1 MHGQPQPNQPQTRSV
16 ADTRTQGARASPPNT
31 AGLVGGASYNAALGP
46 SPFIFIGIPPPAP
59 PAKLPRHPKKTHR
72 GHITCWVGF
81 ISRELP
87 LYFGNGRDRT
97 AIATILVSL
106 SGVWAIRRATDSH
119 SGVTTHLTSQPLAHP
134 PTMDTYTLNLV
145 GLLGVCAALFAIKS
159 RTASPSPAPKSTT
172 NPRAPPPQWPFL
184 TVYALVMAS
193 DWLQGPFLYPLY
205 HDTHRLPPPLIT
217 TLFTTGFLAAA
228 GAASRV
234 GALADR
240 HGRRAACLAF
250 CGVYAASC
258 ALTTVPWVPALVA
271 GRVLGGV
278 GTSLLFS
285 VFESWMVADLRGK
298 GAEGELGGRLGVMGT
313 VNSLVAIGC
322 GVGSEWVVG
331 WTGRREAPFW
341 VAVGCL
347 AAAAGGMV
355 AWWVSTPLG
364 GSWMG
369 LCWVRLT
376 MMDRMR
382 IMERLVL
389 LLPVGRRG
397 QRGRGKARGRCSRIR
412 GCSRWGCARPSSRGA
427 CTCLCSFGRRR

>member
-1 MHGQPQPNQPQTRSV
+1 M
-16 ADTRTQGARASPPNT
+16 
-31 AGLVGGASYNAALGP
+31 GASYTPLLDD
-46 SPFIFIGIPPPAP
+46 
-59 PAKLPRHPKKTHR
+59 LPHSFSLASHLAHLPHCRLNYHDTKKTHR
-72 GHITCWVGF
+72 GHITCWGGF
-81 ISRELP
+81 LSRVLS
-87 LYFGNGRDRT
+87 LYFGNSRDRT
-97 AIATILVSL
+97 TVATIGFTLCSL
-106 SGVWAIRRATDSH
+106 GYKTRDSH
-119 SGVTTHLTSQPLAHP
+119 SGVTTHLTEQPLAHA

-145 GLLGVCAALFAIKS
+145 GLLGLCAALFAIKS
-159 RTASPSPAPKSTT
+159 RTSPSPFPQPKTT
-172 NPRAPPPQWPFL
+172 TATKPPPQWPFL

-205 HDTHRLPPPLIT
+205 HDTHHLPPPLIT

-240 HGRRAACLAF
+240 HGRKAACLAF

-258 ALTTVPWVPALVA
+258 ALTTVPWVPALVL

-298 GAEGELGGRLGVMGT
+298 GGEGELGGRLGVMGT
-313 VNSLVAIGC
+313 VNSLVAIAC

-347 AAAAGGMV
+347 VGAAGGMV
-355 AWWVSTPLG
+355 AWWVSCTPSG
-364 GSWMG
+364 G
-369 LCWVRLT
+369 C
-376 MMDRMR
+376 
-382 IMERLVL
+382 
-389 LLPVGRRG
+389 
-397 QRGRGKARGRCSRIR
+397 
-412 GCSRWGCARPSSRGA
+412 
-427 CTCLCSFGRRR
+427 

>member
-1 MHGQPQPNQPQTRSV
+1 
-16 ADTRTQGARASPPNT
+16 
-31 AGLVGGASYNAALGP
+31 
-46 SPFIFIGIPPPAP
+46 
-59 PAKLPRHPKKTHR
+59 
-72 GHITCWVGF
+72 
-81 ISRELP
+81 
-87 LYFGNGRDRT
+87 
-97 AIATILVSL
+97 
-106 SGVWAIRRATDSH
+106 
-119 SGVTTHLTSQPLAHP
+119 
-134 PTMDTYTLNLV
+134 MDTYTLNLV
-145 GLLGVCAALFAIKS
+145 GLLGLCAALFAIKS
-159 RTASPSPAPKSTT
+159 RTTSPSPQPKTT
-172 NPRAPPPQWPFL
+172 TPATATKPPPQWPFL

-205 HDTHRLPPPLIT
+205 HDTHLLPPPLIT

-240 HGRRAACLAF
+240 HGRKAACLAF

-313 VNSLVAIGC
+313 VNSLVAIAC

-355 AWWVSTPLG
+355 AWWVSTCSVPGGGDFLG
-364 GSWMG
+364 
-369 LCWVRLT
+369 VRLT
-376 MMDRMR
+376 MGRMR
-382 IMERLVL
+382 IMERLAL
-389 LLPVGRRG
+389 LLSVGRRR
-397 QRGRGKARGRCSRIR
+397 RGRGRARGRCSRIR
-412 GCSRWGCARPSSRGA
+412 GCLRWGYARPSLRAA
-427 CTCLCSFGRRR
+427 CTCSSSFGRQR